1 MRSEPLPPPLEPDDS
16 DSLPIRESLPRPPSA
31 GGMFTGSAGLA
42 TGRAAGAIGAG
53 LNAAGFGAATFGAA
67 GLLAAGLVAADLV
80 APAAEPLDL
89 ADAVRLTAE
98 RFPSSFPARVA
109 VALRRVVVR
118 FEPEDFALVRLAVAR
133 FARVF
138 PARLAVIRFAGEVDF
153 LAVGRFAVERF
164 AVERFAVERLA
175 VDFLVEDFFLAG
187 ISPPSNGAISAR
199 TWMQAD
205 RAARS
210 RLPACYSIGSSQK
223 QAFAHRPGWPRTAHA
238 IRVRGRLSGPPASS
252 ARSRR
257 PAPVRGRR

>member
-1 MRSEPLPPPLEPDDS
+1 
-16 DSLPIRESLPRPPSA
+16 
-31 GGMFTGSAGLA
+31 MFIGSAGLA
-42 TGRAAGAIGAG
+42 TGRAAGAIGAD
-53 LNAAGFGAATFGAA
+53 LNGAGFGAADFGAA
-67 GLLAAGLVAADLV
+67 GLGAAGLGAADLV
-80 APAAEPLDL
+80 VPAAELLDL

-153 LAVGRFAVERF
+153 LAVERF
-164 AVERFAVERLA
+164 AVERFAAERFA

-223 QAFAHRPGWPRTAHA
+223 QAFAHRPG
-238 IRVRGRLSGPPASS
+238 
-252 ARSRR
+252 
-257 PAPVRGRR
+257 

>member
-1 MRSEPLPPPLEPDDS
+1 
-16 DSLPIRESLPRPPSA
+16 
-31 GGMFTGSAGLA
+31 MFIGSAGLA

-53 LNAAGFGAATFGAA
+53 LNAGGFGAANFGAA
-67 GLLAAGLVAADLV
+67 GLRAADLV
-80 APAAEPLDL
+80 APAAELLDL

-118 FEPEDFALVRLAVAR
+118 FEPEDFPLVRLAVAR

-138 PARLAVIRFAGEVDF
+138 PARLAVIRFAGGVDF
-153 LAVGRFAVERF
+153 LAVERF
-164 AVERFAVERLA
+164 AVERFAVERFA

-223 QAFAHRPGWPRTAHA
+223 QAFARRPGWPRTARA
-238 IRVRGRLSGPPASS
+238 PRVRGRLSGRPASS
-252 ARSRR
+252 ERSRR